1 MGSKRLDSSQSS
13 DEIPNIPEDAA
24 DDSRGNNG
32 SSADSFDTKGK
43 SVPVGNVFQQNN
55 ADSSLPGTQA
65 FGSLNNIAPFMM
77 LWHLYASHLYPKK
90 DSEARYHAFVKDHP
104 HVTRVCFTFDF
115 IVRIFL
121 VSLVFIVMLR
131 GLSLLPWSCT
141 N

>member
-1 MGSKRLDSSQSS
+1 MGSKRLDSSQPPPV
-13 DEIPNIPEDAA
+13 EIPNIPEYAA
-24 DDSRGNNG
+24 DDSRGNAD
-32 SSADSFDTKGK
+32 SSADSFDARGK
-43 SVPVGNVFQQNN
+43 QIPVGIFQQSN

-104 HVTRVCFTFDF
+104 YVTRVCFAFDF
-115 IVRIFL
+115 IIRIFL
-121 VSLVFIVMLR
+121 VLLVFIVMLR
-131 GLSLLPWSCT
+131 GLSLLPWSFT